1 MPKAPQIPKKDLY
14 TYEDYSKL
22 PEGAP
27 YQLIGGKLVRT
38 PAPSTRHQIICARL
52 VFRLSD
58 FVRQHNLGL
67 VLFSPIDVYFEETET
82 YQPDIIFISGERL
95 EIIEEERIKGAPDLV
110 VEIISPSTA
119 YYDLRKKFKIYEKH
133 GVKEYWIVDPE
144 ERSVAIYEN
153 QGGKFVLIQEV
164 FERGKAK
171 SKVLEN
177 FELEVG
183 ELW

>member
-1 MPKAPQIPKKDLY
+1 VVRNIRIAQKDLY
-14 TYEDYSKL
+14 TYEDYAKL

-38 PAPSTRHQIICARL
+38 PAPSIKHQDVLKKIFAKLYSLEEKKLGKVFCAP
-52 VFRLSD
+52 V
-58 FVRQHNLGL
+58 
-67 VLFSPIDVYFEETET
+67 DVYFEETET
-82 YQPDIIFISGERL
+82 YQPDIIFISRERL
-95 EIIEEERIKGAPDLV
+95 EIIEEERIRGAPDLV

-144 ERSVAIYEN
+144 EKSVTIYEN
-153 QGGKFVLIQEV
+153 QGGKFVLSQEV
-164 FERGKAK
+164 LERGKIK

>member
-1 MPKAPQIPKKDLY
+1 MRIAQKEVY

-38 PAPSTRHQIICARL
+38 PAPSIKHQDVSMKLCL
-52 VFRLSD
+52 KLGS
-58 FVRQHNLGL
+58 FVLEKGLGKIFHAP
-67 VLFSPIDVYFEETET
+67 VDVYFEETET
-82 YQPDIIFISGERL
+82 YQPDIIFISKERL

-119 YYDLRKKFKIYEKH
+119 YYDLKKKFKIYEKH
-133 GVKEYWIVDPE
+133 GVKEYWIVDSE
-144 ERSVAIYEN
+144 ERSITIYEN
-153 QGGKFVLIQEV
+153 QGGKFVLSQEV
-164 FERGKAK
+164 FERGKIK

-183 ELW
+183 EIW